1 MFNQNSNLQKKKGF
15 FMKHIKG
22 MVIALGIFMLC
33 AQLHAEEKVFLTA
46 IPKCGTHLVARLI
59 TVITGKLWLVS
70 RDNMLHLSDKTINEF
85 NATPHYFLGT
95 HAVAS
100 LANIEK
106 VKKGNYKGIFV
117 YRDPRDSV
125 VSFAYY
131 IAKLRQNWPELSQ
144 RPLDDIIM
152 EVITNVAS
160 VRSYNEES
168 IWNMPDL
175 QSFTDIY
182 SLFDAYSG
190 WMEQP
195 FMYMTKF
202 EKFVGPR
209 DELLG
214 EIINIARHLGIEM
227 DLNKAEEV
235 AVELFSESTQ
245 TFRKGITG
253 EWKTHFNEEHKRVFK
268 NVAGQLLI
276 DLGYE
281 KDFNW

>member
-1 MFNQNSNLQKKKGF
+1 MNLFRNHPQK
-15 FMKHIKG
+15 MTIL
-22 MVIALGIFMLC
+22 LGVSSFC
-33 AQLHAEEKVFLTA
+33 VQLNAEGKVLLTA
-46 IPKCGTHLVARLI
+46 IPKCGTHLVGRLI
-59 TVITGKLWLVS
+59 TIITGKSWMVG
-70 RDNMLHLSDKTINEF
+70 RDNMLYLSDKTINEF
-85 NATPHYFLGT
+85 NATPNVFLGT

-100 LANIEK
+100 LGNIEK

-131 IAKLRQNWPELSQ
+131 IAKLRENWPELSQ

-160 VRSYNEES
+160 VRSYNQES

-195 FMYMTKF
+195 FMHGTKF

-209 DELLG
+209 DALLN
-214 EIINIARHLGIEM
+214 EIINIARHLDIEM

-235 AVELFSESTQ
+235 AVELFSEPTQ
-245 TFRKGITG
+245 TFRKGVAG
-253 EWKTHFNEEHKRVFK
+253 EWKTHFNEEHKKVFK
-268 NVAGQLLI
+268 RVAGQLLI
-276 DLGYE
+276 NLGYE
-281 KDFNW
+281 KDLNW